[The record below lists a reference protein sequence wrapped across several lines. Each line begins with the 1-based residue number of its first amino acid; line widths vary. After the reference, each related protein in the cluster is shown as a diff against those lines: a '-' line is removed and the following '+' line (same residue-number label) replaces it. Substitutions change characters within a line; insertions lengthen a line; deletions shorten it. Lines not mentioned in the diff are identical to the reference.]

1 MCRLPNLAGTDRL
14 YRFRGR
20 LCPWPPGALDASQS
34 AVIVSLVE
42 DSTWQAS
49 LSVLPEWQPPPQSTL
64 VLAPHP
70 DDETLGAGALI
81 ATLRARGVPVTV
93 VAATDGENAYDT
105 HQDERV
111 ALASVR
117 ELEQGEAL
125 AKLGVPPGAIHR
137 LRLTDSGLHRC
148 EDELTARLMELT
160 QSGTHLI
167 APWSGDFHPDHEA
180 CARAAAAVA
189 RAKGLR
195 LTSYFFWTWHR
206 GEDSLL
212 SGLPVRRFMPGEAAL
227 QAKAQALRCHRSQLE
242 HDRFDPILPA
252 RLLGP
257 AYWPFEVFLPA

>member
-1 MCRLPNLAGTDRL
+1 M
-14 YRFRGR
+14 
-20 LCPWPPGALDASQS
+20 
-34 AVIVSLVE
+34 IISLVD

-49 LSVLPEWQPPPQSTL
+49 LSLLPEWQPPAVPTL

-105 HQDERV
+105 SPEKRT
-111 ALASVR
+111 ALARTR
-117 ELEQGEAL
+117 ELEQQEAL
-125 AKLGVPPGAIHR
+125 GLLGVPADAIHR
-137 LRLTDSGLHRC
+137 LRLTDSGLHLC
-148 EDELTARLMELT
+148 EGELTARLMELA
-160 QSGTHLI
+160 QPGMHLI

-180 CARAAAAVA
+180 CARAAAAVTE
-189 RAKGLR
+189 AKGLR

-212 SGLPVRRFMPGEAAL
+212 DSLPVRRFMPDVAAL
-227 QAKAQALRCHRSQLE
+227 GKKQEALLCHRSQLA
-242 HDRFDPILPA
+242 HDRFEPILPA

>member
-1 MCRLPNLAGTDRL
+1 
-14 YRFRGR
+14 
-20 LCPWPPGALDASQS
+20 
-34 AVIVSLVE
+34 VIVSLVD

-49 LSVLPEWQPPPQSTL
+49 LSVLPEWQPPTLPTL

-93 VAATDGENAYDT
+93 VAATDGENAYDSP
-105 HQDERV
+105 QDERF
-111 ALASVR
+111 ALARVR
-117 ELEQGEAL
+117 EAEQQKAL
-125 AKLGVPPGAIHR
+125 GVLGVPADAIHR
-137 LRLTDSGLHRC
+137 LRLTDSGLHLC
-148 EDELTARLMELT
+148 EAELTERLMDLA
-160 QSGTHLI
+160 QPGMHLI

-180 CARAAAAVA
+180 CARAAATVA
-189 RAKGLR
+189 NAKGLQ

-212 SGLPVRRFMPGEAAL
+212 TDLPVRRFMPDNAAL
-227 QAKAQALRCHRSQLE
+227 RAKEQALHCHRSQLA
-242 HDRFDPILPA
+242 HDHFEPILPA